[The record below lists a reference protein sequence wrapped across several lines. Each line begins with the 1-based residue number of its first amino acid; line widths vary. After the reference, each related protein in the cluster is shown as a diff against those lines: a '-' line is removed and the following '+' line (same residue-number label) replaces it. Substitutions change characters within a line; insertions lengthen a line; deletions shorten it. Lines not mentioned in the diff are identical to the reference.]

1 MTSLSDL
8 DHKIRKVFPQESLFK
23 TKENYSVFE
32 GKNLPSFIKDW
43 LIKKFSF
50 DDETVDKEGLLNFI
64 EKHLPQKGS
73 EKKFKGSLMYDKRQ
87 VDILSRVIIEPDI
100 KRGIFRF
107 SIPELEISFSE
118 GMVMEFILEKN
129 PELKGGEVWG
139 ILTLRYAQDINHYE
153 NFILL
158 EQYKP
163 FKPYEIDLEYYKEGR
178 KNFSIEEWIDLL
190 IRSMEYNPDG
200 FSSLEQKLLFVSRLL
215 VFVEPRLNL
224 IELAPKGT
232 GKSYIFNNLTKYG
245 WCVSGGKVTRAKMFY
260 DMQKNSPGFITRYDF
275 IAFDEVQTIEF
286 SNDEE
291 MRAALKS
298 YLEMGKFTIAN
309 YHGQSNAGFILLG
322 NIRLDRD
329 MTPID
334 KFYFSELPKAFHESA
349 LFDRFHGFIE
359 GWGLPRI
366 REDLKIKG
374 YALNVEYFTEILHSL
389 RESSEYAI
397 VVDELLEIPTRA
409 DTRDIHAIKKLT
421 TAYLKLLFPHV
432 KSLEDIDKLEFE
444 IFCLNAALKKRA
456 VIRKQLHLMDPEFRE
471 DLPDVRIR

>member
-1 MTSLSDL
+1 MINLSDL
-8 DHKIRKVFPQESLFK
+8 DHKIKNVFPQESLFK

-43 LIKKFSF
+43 LIKKFTNE
-50 DDETVDKEGLLNFI
+50 DETVDKEGLLNFI

-73 EKKFKGSLMYDKRQ
+73 EKKFKGSLMYDREP
-87 VDILSRVIIEPDI
+87 VDILSRAIIEPDI
-100 KRGIFRF
+100 KWGIFRF
-107 SIPELEISFSE
+107 SIPELGISFYE
-118 GMVMEFILEKN
+118 GKVLEYIIQKN

-139 ILTLRYAQDINHYE
+139 ILTLRYTQDEHYE

-158 EQYKP
+158 EHYKP

-178 KNFSIEEWIDLL
+178 KKFSIEEWIDLL
-190 IRSMEYNPDG
+190 IRSMEYNPEG

-232 GKSYIFNNLTKYG
+232 GKSYIFNNLSKYG
-245 WCVSGGKVTRAKMFY
+245 WCVSGGKVTRAKMFF
-260 DMQKNSPGFITRYDF
+260 DMQKNTPGFITRYDF

-291 MRAALKS
+291 MSAALKS
-298 YLEMGKFTIAN
+298 YLEMGKFTVAN
-309 YHGQSNAGFILLG
+309 YYGQSNAGFILLG

-334 KFYFSELPKAFHESA
+334 KLYFSKLPNAFRESA

-359 GWGLPRI
+359 GWRLPRI

-389 RESSEYAI
+389 RESSEYSI
-397 VVDELLEIPTRA
+397 LVDDILEIPTRA
-409 DTRDIHAIKKLT
+409 DTRDVHAIKKLT

-432 KSLEDIDKLEFE
+432 KSLEDIDKEEIE
-444 IFCLNAALKKRA
+444 IFCLNPALKKRA
-456 VIRKQLHLMDPEFRE
+456 IIKKQLHLMDPEFKE
-471 DLPDVRIR
+471 ELPDVRIR

>member
-1 MTSLSDL
+1 
-8 DHKIRKVFPQESLFK
+8 
-23 TKENYSVFE
+23 
-32 GKNLPSFIKDW
+32 
-43 LIKKFSF
+43 
-50 DDETVDKEGLLNFI
+50 
-64 EKHLPQKGS
+64 
-73 EKKFKGSLMYDKRQ
+73 
-87 VDILSRVIIEPDI
+87 
-100 KRGIFRF
+100 
-107 SIPELEISFSE
+107 
-118 GMVMEFILEKN
+118 
-129 PELKGGEVWG
+129 
-139 ILTLRYAQDINHYE
+139 
-153 NFILL
+153 
-158 EQYKP
+158 
-163 FKPYEIDLEYYKEGR
+163 
-178 KNFSIEEWIDLL
+178 
-190 IRSMEYNPDG
+190 
-200 FSSLEQKLLFVSRLL
+200 
-215 VFVEPRLNL
+215 
-224 IELAPKGT
+224 
-232 GKSYIFNNLTKYG
+232 
-245 WCVSGGKVTRAKMFY
+245 
-260 DMQKNSPGFITRYDF
+260 
-275 IAFDEVQTIEF
+275 
-286 SNDEE
+286 

-444 IFCLNAALKKRA
+444 IFCLNAALKMRA

-471 DLPDVRIR
+471 DLPDVRIK